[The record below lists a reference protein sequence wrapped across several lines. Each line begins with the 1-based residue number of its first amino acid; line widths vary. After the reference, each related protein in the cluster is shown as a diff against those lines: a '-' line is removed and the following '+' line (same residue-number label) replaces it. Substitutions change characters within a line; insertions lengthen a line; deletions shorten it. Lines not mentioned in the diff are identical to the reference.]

1 MNFENKVVIVT
12 GAGTGIGKEIAL
24 LFSSLGA
31 KLAIAGRRRNKL
43 SQVKKLIENNQRE
56 CLVIPA
62 DISKVSETR
71 SVIKNTKDKFGKI
84 DIVVN
89 NAGIY
94 KPNPITNV
102 TEKEY
107 DLTMNTNMKGA
118 YFLTKFAVPELRKSK
133 GSKILNISS
142 LSGLKGIRKVRNT
155 VYAASKAAMIL
166 FTKTLALELAEDNI
180 CVNCICPAVVETEI
194 FHTLGIPK
202 KDVPKRMKEWENFQP
217 LGRNGTPQEIAK
229 AAAYLCSEDAS
240 WVTGSVFTIDGGVMA
255 E

>member
-1 MNFENKVVIVT
+1 MIYENRVVIVT
-12 GAGTGIGKEIAL
+12 GGGTGIGKETAI

-31 KLAIAGRRRNKL
+31 IVAIVGRRKSKL
-43 SQVKKLIENNQRE
+43 NQVRKIIEKNQGE
-56 CLVIPA
+56 CLVITA
-62 DISKVSETR
+62 DISKVNDTK
-71 SVIKNTKDKFGKI
+71 SVIKQTKDKFGKI

-94 KPNPITNV
+94 KPNPITHV

-107 DLTMNTNMKGA
+107 DLIMDTNMKGA
-118 YFLTKFAVPELRKSK
+118 YFLSKFAVPELRKSK

-166 FTKTLALELAEDNI
+166 FTKTLALELAEDKIN
-180 CVNCICPAVVETEI
+180 VNCICPAVVETEM
-194 FHTLGIPK
+194 FDTLGIPK
-202 KDVPKRMKEWENFQP
+202 KDIPKRMKEWRDFQP

-240 WVTGSVFTIDGGVMA
+240 WITGSIFTIDGGVMA